1 MKFLAAIQARFGS
14 SRLPGKI
21 LMDLAGKPV
30 LQRVMERVS
39 KSKYVDEVMV
49 LTSISK
55 QDINTALLVSSL
67 GYRVFT
73 GSEDDVLDR
82 YYQAA
87 RLLAPEYIIRITA
100 DCPVFDVQILDLAIE
115 QLKPESDYLADLND
129 TLANGLDLEIV
140 RFSAL
145 KKAWEKANLASERE
159 HVTMYIKNNM
169 DQFVLQ
175 DFPCPIPGIG
185 HHRWTLDEQADYELL
200 SKIYSHFEDTDFYT
214 QDILAFLSDHPDVSR
229 LNAHITRNE
238 GLAKS
243 LKNDYF
249 INRDD

>member
-30 LQRVMERVS
+30 LRRVVERVQ
-39 KSKYVDEVMV
+39 KSKYVEEVMV

-55 QDINTALLVSSL
+55 KDIPTVNLVSSMDC
-67 GYRVFT
+67 RVFS

-82 YYQAA
+82 YYQAS
-87 RLLAPEYIIRITA
+87 RLIRPEYVIRITA
-100 DCPVFDVQILDLAIE
+100 DCPVIDPKMLDLAIE
-115 QLKPESDYLADLND
+115 QLNAESDYMADLHD

-140 RFSAL
+140 KFSAL
-145 KKAWEKANLASERE
+145 KNAWENARLASERE
-159 HVTMYIKNNM
+159 HVTMYIKNNR
-169 DQFVLQ
+169 DKFVLQ

-200 SKIYSHFEDTDFYT
+200 LRIYDHFKDGNFYT
-214 QDILAFLSDHPDVSR
+214 QDILDFLDENPEINKI
-229 LNAHITRNE
+229 NAHIIRNE
-238 GLAKS
+238 GLARS
-243 LKNDYF
+243 LKNDR
-249 INRDD
+249 IVNRDE

>member
-30 LQRVMERVS
+30 LQRVVERVS

-55 QDINTALLVSSL
+55 QDIKTAFLVSSL
-67 GYRVFT
+67 GYRVFA

-87 RLLAPEYIIRITA
+87 RLLSPEYIIRITA
-100 DCPVFDVQILDLAIE
+100 DCPVFDAQILDLAIE
-115 QLKPESDYLADLND
+115 QLKPESDYMADLHD

-145 KKAWEKANLASERE
+145 KNAWKNANLASERE
-159 HVTMYIKNNM
+159 HVTMYIKNNQ
-169 DQFVLQ
+169 DQFILQ
-175 DFPCPIPGIG
+175 DFTCPLPGIG

-200 SKIYSHFEDTDFYT
+200 SKIYGHFKDTDFHA
-214 QDILAFLSDHPDVSR
+214 QDILAFLSDNPDISQ
-229 LNAHITRNE
+229 LNAHIMRNE

-243 LKNDYF
+243 LKNDHI
-249 INRDD
+249 INRDN

>member
-30 LQRVMERVS
+30 LQRVIERVS

-55 QDINTALLVSSL
+55 QDINTASLVSSL

-73 GSEDDVLDR
+73 GSENDVLDR

-87 RLLAPEYIIRITA
+87 RLLSPEYIIRITA
-100 DCPVFDVQILDLAIE
+100 DCPVFDANILDRAIE
-115 QLKPESDYLADLND
+115 QLKPESDYMADLND

-140 RFSAL
+140 RFPAL
-145 KKAWEKANLASERE
+145 KNAWEKANLASERE
-159 HVTMYIKNNM
+159 HVTMYIKNNR
-169 DQFVLQ
+169 DQFILQ
-175 DFPCPIPGIG
+175 DFPCPIAGIG
-185 HHRWTLDEQADYELL
+185 HHRWTLDEQADYKLL
-200 SKIYSHFEDTDFYT
+200 SKIYDHFKDTEFHT
-214 QDILAFLSDHPDVSR
+214 QDILTFLSDHPDISQ
-229 LNAHITRNE
+229 LNAHIMRNE

-243 LKNDYF
+243 LKNDF
-249 INRDD
+249 LINRSE

>member
-73 GSEDDVLDR
+73 GSGDDVLDR

-100 DCPVFDVQILDLAIE
+100 DCPVFDAQILDLAIE
-115 QLKPESDYLADLND
+115 QLKPESDYMADLND

-159 HVTMYIKNNM
+159 HVTMYIKNNR

-175 DFPCPIPGIG
+175 DFSCPIPGIG

-200 SKIYSHFEDTDFYT
+200 SKIYCHFKDTDFYT
-214 QDILAFLSDHPDVSR
+214 QDILAFLLDHPDVSR

>member
-1 MKFLAAIQARFGS
+1 MKFLAAIQARCGS

-30 LQRVMERVS
+30 LERVVERVQ
-39 KSKYVDEVMV
+39 KSRYVDEVMV

-55 QDINTALLVSSL
+55 KDIPTVRLVSSL
-67 GYRVFT
+67 DCRIFA

-82 YYQAA
+82 YYQAS
-87 RLLAPEYIIRITA
+87 RLIRPEYVIRITA
-100 DCPVFDVQILDLAIE
+100 DCPVFDPKMLDLAIE
-115 QLKPESDYLADLND
+115 QLKEESDYMADLHD

-145 KKAWEKANLASERE
+145 KNAWENARLASERE
-159 HVTMYIKNNM
+159 HVTMYIKNNR
-169 DQFVLQ
+169 DKFILQ

-185 HHRWTLDEQADYELL
+185 RNRWTLDEQADYELL
-200 SKIYSHFEDTDFYT
+200 SRIYGHFKDSDFYT
-214 QDILAFLSDHPDVSR
+214 EDILALLKKNPEISR
-229 LNAHITRNE
+229 INAHIMRNE

-243 LKNDYF
+243 LKNDY
-249 INRDD
+249 IVNPKE